1 MSGPT
6 PTPGARHVLIVE
18 DASNCVEMLE
28 AALCAIP
35 GIRLTSVPTA
45 EDALAALA
53 EDSFAAV
60 ITDLNLPCMD
70 GAELITRIR
79 DTLRFRSLPVIV
91 VSGDPDPDA
100 PHRALLAGAH
110 AFFQK
115 PFSPSAVSKL
125 LEELLD
131 EP

>member
-1 MSGPT
+1 MSGRT
-6 PTPGARHVLIVE
+6 PLPRVRNVLIVE
-18 DASNCVEMLE
+18 DASSCAEMLE
-28 AALCAIP
+28 AALCSIP

-53 EDSFAAV
+53 ADSFAAIV
-60 ITDLNLPCMD
+60 TDLNLPCMD

-100 PHRALLAGAH
+100 SHRALLAGAR
-110 AFFQK
+110 AFFNK

-125 LEELLD
+125 LEDLLD